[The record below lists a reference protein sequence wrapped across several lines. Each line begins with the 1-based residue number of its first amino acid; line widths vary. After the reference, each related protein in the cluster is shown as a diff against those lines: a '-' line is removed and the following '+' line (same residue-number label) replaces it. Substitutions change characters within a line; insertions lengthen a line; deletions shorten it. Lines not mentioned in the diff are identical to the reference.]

1 MSRSPAVINGGGNPV
16 RSPPEGWQPRAVEI
30 REVDP
35 FDEAAVAEWF
45 AVVDAEQQASRPGEP
60 GWHEHEQRAVLQQG
74 AAADAD
80 DRTVALVAQNGQQVV
95 AAARMDLPMSDNTHL
110 CELLL
115 ITHPQH
121 RRRGAGLAL
130 WQEAERRVRGLG
142 RTTLTAV
149 SEEVPGEEGR
159 SASRGFGARVGAE
172 AVQVE
177 VRRDIDLPLDPAVVA
192 GLAAVAAEH
201 AADYELRTWRDS
213 VPDDLLDDQAYLHR
227 RMSTDIP
234 KAEMDWQEEE
244 WDASRVR
251 RQESR
256 IREMDRSY
264 FGAAA
269 IHRPTGRSVA
279 FTTMGIALSSPA
291 RVYQWDT
298 LVLTEHRGHRLGT
311 LVKLACLERLAG
323 EVPAAR
329 LISTWNAAEN
339 APMIR
344 VNDALG
350 ARVNGQLVN
359 WQKRLT

>member
-1 MSRSPAVINGGGNPV
+1 M
-16 RSPPEGWQPRAVEI
+16 EI

-35 FDEAAVAEWF
+35 FDEAAVAAWF

-60 GWHEHEQRAVLQQG
+60 GWLEHEQRAALQQG

-80 DRTVALVAQNGQQVV
+80 DRMLGLVAQDGDQVV
-95 AAARMDLPMSDNTHL
+95 AAARLDLPMSDNTHL
-110 CELLL
+110 CELQLV
-115 ITHPQH
+115 THPQH
-121 RRRGAGLAL
+121 RRRGAGRAL
-130 WQEAERRVRGLG
+130 WAEVERRVLALG

-159 SASRGFGARVGAE
+159 SASRGFGPVVGAE
-172 AVQVE
+172 AIQVE

-201 AADYELRTWRDS
+201 AAEYELRTWRDT

-234 KAEMDWQEEE
+234 KAGMDWQEEE
-244 WDASRVR
+244 WDAARVR
-251 RQESR
+251 REEQR
-256 IREMDRSY
+256 IRAMDRSY

-269 IHRPTGRSVA
+269 VHRPTGRSVA
-279 FTTMGIALSSPA
+279 YTTMGIPLSEPVRA
-291 RVYQWDT
+291 YQWDT

-311 LVKLACLERLAG
+311 LVKLAALQRLMDEAP
-323 EVPAAR
+323 EVR
-329 LISTWNAAEN
+329 FISTWNAAEN

-359 WQKRLT
+359 WQKKLL